1 MRAIRGYG
9 PLLRPVSP
17 SRFTLFEHSHM
28 SFSPL
33 IRQLIDSLR
42 ILPGVGQKTAQ
53 RMALQLLERD
63 RSGATRLAQAL
74 SQAMEGVGYCKSCRS
89 LSEDEL
95 CQICLDPR
103 RDDSLLC
110 VVEGP
115 MDVFAVE
122 HTGFRGRYFVL
133 KGHLSPLDGLGPEAI
148 GIPELMAR
156 IEAGQFSEVI
166 LATNPT
172 VEGEA
177 TAHYIAQ
184 LLAGKGLIAS
194 RIAHGMPLGGEL
206 ELVDGGTLAHALAGR
221 RPISV

>member
-1 MRAIRGYG
+1 
-9 PLLRPVSP
+9 
-17 SRFTLFEHSHM
+17 M

-33 IRQLIDSLR
+33 IRQLIDALR

-53 RMALQLLERD
+53 RTALHLLERD
-63 RSGATRLAQAL
+63 RSGALRLAQAL
-74 SQAMEGVGYCKSCRS
+74 TQAMEGVGYCQRCRT
-89 LSEDEL
+89 LSEEDVCALCRDE
-95 CQICLDPR
+95 R

-115 MDVFAVE
+115 MDVYAVE
-122 HTGFRGRYFVL
+122 QTGYRGRYFVL
-133 KGHLSPLDGLGPEAI
+133 KGHLSPLDGLGPESI
-148 GIPELMAR
+148 GVPELLKR
-156 IEAGQFSEVI
+156 IDEGRFSEVI

-184 LLAGKGLIAS
+184 LLANKSLVTS

-221 RPISV
+221 RPISL